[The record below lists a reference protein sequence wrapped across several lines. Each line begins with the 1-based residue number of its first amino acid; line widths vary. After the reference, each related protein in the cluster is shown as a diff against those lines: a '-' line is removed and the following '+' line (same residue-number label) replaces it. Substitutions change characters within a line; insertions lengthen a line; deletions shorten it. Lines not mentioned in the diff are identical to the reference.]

1 MEIALRDEVRARLA
15 SSRVAGEQEQ
25 RSVEQLLV
33 ESQVAETELQRHR
46 RAAADAEKSVGALD
60 RLITEKE
67 SRLEVLRQLNEEGE
81 GLAQGS
87 QAVLK
92 GRDH

>member
-1 MEIALRDEVRARLA
+1 M
-15 SSRVAGEQEQ
+15 
-25 RSVEQLLV
+25 

-60 RLITEKE
+60 RLIAEKE

-92 GRDH
+92 GLERPGSHPACRRRCTRFET